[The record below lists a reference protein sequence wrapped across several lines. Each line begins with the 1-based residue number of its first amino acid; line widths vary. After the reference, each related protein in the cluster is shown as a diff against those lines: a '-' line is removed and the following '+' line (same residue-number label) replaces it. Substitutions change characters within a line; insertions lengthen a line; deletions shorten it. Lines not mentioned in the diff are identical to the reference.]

1 LLPLRYH
8 TRNYRNFPYRFSCH
22 LLTCYAEDRLAFG
35 YNEEFQSWATPRP
48 GGNFRTR
55 PSCRAGVLNHH
66 PLGFTVDHRVPNTI
80 PSAASASAPSITTAK
95 LAFNFLGEVSIV
107 PSQGSFFAKLTK
119 FVSLPDPARR
129 PGLTRVPKSLNLI
142 MALFC
147 DTISVGVQGGPV

>member
-1 LLPLRYH
+1 
-8 TRNYRNFPYRFSCH
+8 
-22 LLTCYAEDRLAFG
+22 
-35 YNEEFQSWATPRP
+35 
-48 GGNFRTR
+48 
-55 PSCRAGVLNHH
+55 
-66 PLGFTVDHRVPNTI
+66 
-80 PSAASASAPSITTAK
+80 
-95 LAFNFLGEVSIV
+95 V